1 MSLPIDREFVMQAAI
16 ALGAC
21 LGGWMFFV
29 QPKAVEIQEL
39 GTSNQKLRGEAAAL
53 SHLSVEEIARAAPAL
68 RERSSEIEARGAFA
82 QGISQLYGRI
92 MDLAKEHDVQVINL
106 RPGDQKLSRD
116 KLLTVTRIE
125 MSAEGEYERVA
136 DFFEALDG
144 IGAYM
149 RAVSVHIAPTKRAA
163 GGSYTVI
170 QLGFEVL
177 QFHLPKVVLEMNRQA
192 A

>member
-16 ALGAC
+16 VLGAC
-21 LGGWMFFV
+21 LGGWMFLV

-39 GTSNQKLRGEAAAL
+39 EASNQTLRAEAAAL

-68 RERSSEIEARGAFA
+68 RQRSTEIEARSAFA
-82 QGISQLYGRI
+82 QNTSQLYGRI
-92 MDLAKEHDVQVINL
+92 MDLAKKHDVQIKNL
-106 RPGDQKLSRD
+106 RPGDQKVGRD
-116 KLLTVTRIE
+116 KLLTVTRID
-125 MSAEGEYERVA
+125 MTAGGEYERVA
-136 DFFEALDG
+136 DFFEAIDG
-144 IGAYM
+144 IGAYV
-149 RAVSVHIAPTKRAA
+149 RAVSVQIAPTKQTS

-177 QFHLPKVVLEMNRQA
+177 QFNLPKAVLKMNRQA

>member
-1 MSLPIDREFVMQAAI
+1 MSLPIDREFLMQAAI

-29 QPKAVEIQEL
+29 QPKAVEIQDLEASIQ
-39 GTSNQKLRGEAAAL
+39 TLRAEAAAL
-53 SHLSVEEIARAAPAL
+53 SYLSVEEIVRAAPAL
-68 RERSSEIEARGAFA
+68 RERSGEIEARGAFA
-82 QGISQLYGRI
+82 RNTSQLYGRI
-92 MDLAKEHDVQVINL
+92 MDLAKEHDVQVKNL
-106 RPGDQKLSRD
+106 RPGDQKFGRD
-116 KLLTVTRIE
+116 KLLTVTRIDIT
-125 MSAEGEYERVA
+125 AEGEYERVA

-149 RAVSVHIAPTKRAA
+149 RAVSVQIAPMKRAV

-177 QFHLPKVVLEMNRQA
+177 QFHLPKVVIEMNRRA